1 MPLRPHIVCSMS
13 LFDID
18 LKIKVRRPFFMD
30 NTSLCFISA
39 LPVRFAAT
47 PPGLR
52 ARSITTRI
60 APDNGQTVN
69 PQNVPKRL
77 RIAANLNINKTT
89 DPNREDD
96 IASKIASLRKQKR
109 LQSQRSSSSP
119 APVNSNAQPVPT
131 DSAKKSLEINN
142 SEQSNQN
149 VVLNE
154 QNQQT
159 FGTATVQNEINSR
172 VNINETVDPLR
183 QDEIASKIASM
194 HKQKKVQSQSQ
205 AIDSKTSYVNA
216 PELELEPQ
224 PSLFSQLPDW
234 KKEQVLQSQM
244 EEAESFFNRNVN
256 KENESIISTLPT
268 STASPDSVLKSA
280 TEDALSSVSV
290 EKAGTNI
297 TDNDKQQT
305 DVDYKPKVSTWGVFP
320 RPDNISRTYGGGR
333 GIPRGTT
340 DANLRSEAQKK
351 RDQAT
356 ADRLAKYRASRGI
369 DNETEKAHEDEIN
382 SALQKAQQYM
392 LRGDAP
398 LAAKTLEDV
407 TQWVSS
413 PRGSRLGGRVWLALA
428 LAFEAIGRRD
438 RAKSIYAELRKN
450 PYDEFALK
458 AKQLRQGFSD
468 MQSLR
473 VDFDEQQSGARGSA
487 PRVIDFS
494 LPDLNVATDKR
505 YETVVFSKGAGS
517 NKERSGQVG
526 LGLNIALLALF
537 ASPVLLLVIL
547 VVLRH

>member
-1 MPLRPHIVCSMS
+1 MPLTPHILWSMCLS
-13 LFDID
+13 DID
-18 LKIKVRRPFFMD
+18 LKIKVRRLIFMD
-30 NTSLCFISA
+30 NTSPCFISA

-47 PPGLR
+47 TPGFR
-52 ARSITTRI
+52 AITTRTS
-60 APDNGQTVN
+60 PNTGQTVN
-69 PQNVPKRL
+69 HKIVPKRL

-109 LQSQRSSSSP
+109 LKSQGSSSP
-119 APVNSNAQPVPT
+119 PSPVSSNAQPVQT
-131 DSAKKSLEINN
+131 DSAKTSLEINN
-142 SEQSNQN
+142 SGGGNEN
-149 VVLNE
+149 VVLDQ

-159 FGTATVQNEINSR
+159 FGTATTQNEMKSR
-172 VNINETVDPLR
+172 VNVNEPIDPLHE
-183 QDEIASKIASM
+183 DEIASKIASLR
-194 HKQKKVQSQSQ
+194 KQKKAQSQSQ
-205 AIDSKTSYVNA
+205 PLDSKTSNLNA
-216 PELELEPQ
+216 PELEPQ

-244 EEAESFFNRNVN
+244 GEAESFFNRSVN
-256 KENESIISTLPT
+256 TENESVISPLPT
-268 STASPDSVLKSA
+268 STASPGSILMSPTA
-280 TEDALSSVSV
+280 DALSSAPV
-290 EKAGTNI
+290 EKTETTITN
-297 TDNDKQQT
+297 DDEKQN

-340 DANLRSEAQKK
+340 DANLRSDAQQK
-351 RDQAT
+351 RDKTT

-392 LRGDAP
+392 LRGEAP
-398 LAAKTLEDV
+398 LAAKTLDDV

-413 PRGSRLGGRVWLALA
+413 PGGSKLGGRVWLALA
-428 LAFEAIGRRD
+428 LAYEASGRRD
-438 RAKSIYAELRKN
+438 QAKSIYRELRKN
-450 PYDEFALK
+450 PYDEIASK

-473 VDFDEQQSGARGSA
+473 VDFDEQQSDVRGST

-526 LGLNIALLALF
+526 LGLNIALVALF

-547 VVLRH
+547 VMLRH

>member
-1 MPLRPHIVCSMS
+1 
-13 LFDID
+13 
-18 LKIKVRRPFFMD
+18 MD

-47 PPGLR
+47 PPGFR
-52 ARSITTRI
+52 AIGITTRTSPNT
-60 APDNGQTVN
+60 AKKVN
-69 PQNVPKRL
+69 HKNVPKRL

-109 LQSQRSSSSP
+109 LKSQRSSSP
-119 APVNSNAQPVPT
+119 ASSVNLNAQSVET
-131 DSAKKSLEINN
+131 DSAQSSLEINN
-142 SEQSNQN
+142 SGGGNEN
-149 VVLNE
+149 VVLDQ

-159 FGTATVQNEINSR
+159 FGTATTQNEIKSR
-172 VNINETVDPLR
+172 ANVNETVDPLR
-183 QDEIASKIASM
+183 EDEIASKIASLR
-194 HKQKKVQSQSQ
+194 KQKKVQSQSQ
-205 AIDSKTSYVNA
+205 PLDSKTSNLNA
-216 PELELEPQ
+216 PELEPQ

-244 EEAESFFNRNVN
+244 EEAESFFNRSANT
-256 KENESIISTLPT
+256 KNESISSPLPT
-268 STASPDSVLKSA
+268 STASPDSVRTPS
-280 TEDALSSVSV
+280 TEDALSSTPV
-290 EKAGTNI
+290 EETETTITN
-297 TDNDKQQT
+297 DDKQQN

-333 GIPRGTT
+333 GIPLGTT
-340 DANLRSEAQKK
+340 DTNLRSDAQQK
-351 RDQAT
+351 RDKAT

-392 LRGDAP
+392 LRGEAP
-398 LAAKTLEDV
+398 LAAKTLDDV

-413 PRGSRLGGRVWLALA
+413 PGGSRLGGKVWLALA
-428 LAFEAIGRRD
+428 LAYEASGRRD
-438 RAKSIYAELRKN
+438 QAKSIYGELRKN
-450 PYDEFALK
+450 PYDEIASK

-473 VDFDEQQSGARGSA
+473 VDIDEQQSDARGSA
-487 PRVIDFS
+487 PRVIDFY

-505 YETVVFSKGAGS
+505 YETVVFSKGGGS
-517 NKERSGQVG
+517 NKERGGQVG

-547 VVLRH
+547 VMLRH